1 VLAEPTADIEERVV
15 RQIIEFQK
23 PAHVGYSLEIRPA
36 NGVPALSTSERESRR
51 SR

>member
-1 VLAEPTADIEERVV
+1 VV

-36 NGVPALSTSERESRR
+36 NGRLVREAP
-51 SR
+51 